1 MSSNIN
7 NVCSRNPYDSFI
19 MSKHQSKEK
28 DTEESQKKKQV
39 VSERQGNY
47 YCTYMVDEEGK
58 KVLINKVPVEEA
70 EEQNGLLNSNKSDNK
85 KSLIYNS
92 AKNTNTDLGYKQQMN
107 MEATYRKNQQ
117 EIMKNVGSP
126 SNSNKYYGY

>member
-47 YCTYMVDEEGK
+47 YCTYMVDKEGK
-58 KVLINKVPVEEA
+58 KSFNK
-70 EEQNGLLNSNKSDNK
+70 
-85 KSLIYNS
+85 
-92 AKNTNTDLGYKQQMN
+92 
-107 MEATYRKNQQ
+107 
-117 EIMKNVGSP
+117 
-126 SNSNKYYGY
+126 

>member
-1 MSSNIN
+1 MSCNVN
-7 NVCSRNPYDSFI
+7 NVCGRNPYDSFI

-28 DTEESQKKKQV
+28 DTEESQKKKKV
-39 VSERQGNY
+39 VSEIQGNY

-70 EEQNGLLNSNKSDNK
+70 EEQNGLLSSNKSDNK

>member
-1 MSSNIN
+1 MSCNIN
-7 NVCSRNPYDSFI
+7 NVCSRKPYDSFI

-39 VSERQGNY
+39 VSEIQGNY

-58 KVLINKVPVEEA
+58 KVLINKVLVEEA
-70 EEQNGLLNSNKSDNK
+70 EEQNGLLSSNKSDNK
-85 KSLIYNS
+85 KSLSYNS
-92 AKNTNTDLGYKQQMN
+92 AKNTNTDFGYKQQMN

-117 EIMKNVGSP
+117 EIMKNVGST
-126 SNSNKYYGY
+126 NKFNKHYGY

>member
-92 AKNTNTDLGYKQQMN
+92 AKNTNTDFGYKQQMN

-117 EIMKNVGSP
+117 EIMKNVGNP
-126 SNSNKYYGY
+126 INSNKYYGY

>member
-1 MSSNIN
+1 MSCNVN
-7 NVCSRNPYDSFI
+7 NVCIRKPYDSFI
-19 MSKHQSKEK
+19 MSKHQSKKK

-58 KVLINKVPVEEA
+58 KVLINKIPVEEA
-70 EEQNGLLNSNKSDNK
+70 EEQNGLLSSNKSDNK

-92 AKNTNTDLGYKQQMN
+92 AKNTNTDFGYKQQMN

-117 EIMKNVGSP
+117 EIMKNLGSP

>member
-1 MSSNIN
+1 
-7 NVCSRNPYDSFI
+7 

-70 EEQNGLLNSNKSDNK
+70 EEQNGLLNSNKSDGK
-85 KSLIYNS
+85 KSCNYNS
-92 AKNTNTDLGYKQQMN
+92 AKNTNTDFEYKQQMN

-117 EIMKNVGSP
+117 EIMKNVGST